1 MKTAAFLYSSGR
13 NFNFLEKTKTG
24 SSSYTGTAEREKEG
38 RGDGVGESWVHP
50 RHSTHSKLGRG
61 RETSNA
67 SMTFHPLFGLFLG
80 TRERKEG
87 RNVRVESKQGGR
99 ERSRKSGGFVRDFS
113 RVGHDRSA
121 RARVTRSR
129 SFLVT
134 FHNLYNKCKIH
145 CLDSTPIS
153 VEKLNE

>member
-87 RNVRVESKQGGR
+87 RNVRVESKQGGGKR
-99 ERSRKSGGFVRDFS
+99 KVEEIWRFRSRLFPSW
-113 RVGHDRSA
+113 
-121 RARVTRSR
+121 TRSIGPCAR
-129 SFLVT
+129 DT
-134 FHNLYNKCKIH
+134 I
-145 CLDSTPIS
+145 PIIS
-153 VEKLNE
+153 SHVPQFV